1 MLFVYIIFD
10 LILTNKLIQKAAHE
24 TLDHHRVMIGDLRL
38 MLLPMVQVTHY
49 LGMVLVVTVDV
60 TVIHLKMATQSQD
73 QILAVDGHQIG
84 CLLLL
89 HNLVQD
95 IR

>member
-1 MLFVYIIFD
+1 M
-10 LILTNKLIQKAAHE
+10 TNKLIQKAAHE
-24 TLDHHRVMIGDLRL
+24 ALDHHRAMIGDLHL

-49 LGMVLVVTVDV
+49 LGMVLVVTVDA
-60 TVIHLKMATQSQD
+60 TVIHPKMVIQSQD
-73 QILAVDGHQIG
+73 QILADGHQIG
-84 CLLLL
+84 CLRLL